1 MFLKTFIVHCAISLA
16 LGLATNWDG
25 LEQDLGLDL
34 SNVAK
39 LRVEFK
45 EKEII
50 EVDLGSEIALEQVQ
64 QEPEITFEPQ
74 SEVKY
79 TLIMVDPDAPSRG
92 KPVAKEWLH
101 WLVVDIPGS
110 DIKAG
115 KVLTAFNP
123 SGPPAKSGLHRY
135 VFLLFKQSSSLDNL
149 KPITNR
155 RGFKVAKF
163 VKDNGLATAPEAANF
178 YKTQRS

>member
-92 KPVAKEWLH
+92 KPVAK
-101 WLVVDIPGS
+101 
-110 DIKAG
+110 
-115 KVLTAFNP
+115 
-123 SGPPAKSGLHRY
+123 
-135 VFLLFKQSSSLDNL
+135 
-149 KPITNR
+149 
-155 RGFKVAKF
+155 
-163 VKDNGLATAPEAANF
+163 
-178 YKTQRS
+178 